1 MNTISCAPGID
12 LTSKDVLRSPLF
24 NNWKNGF
31 DSGWTVETF
40 HVSDGVAWGGSVR
53 MLFARV
59 TLRDPDGQSHMR
71 TVFLRGGTV
80 DILIVLVTPDECEH
94 IAFVEEKRVA
104 VGRTILANPAGMMEG
119 GELPVLSAIRE
130 VGEEV
135 GGSISWDAPF
145 SLNEKIF
152 GANIPM
158 LVSPGGTDEEVFF
171 YVIRTQVT
179 YPQMAALNGA
189 MGGVATE
196 DEVTTVR
203 IVPAEDSL
211 LALARTGKADLKA
224 ITALG
229 WYLR

>member
-1 MNTISCAPGID
+1 MSTVSCTPGIG
-12 LTSKDVLRSPLF
+12 LTAEEVSQSSLF
-24 NNWKNGF
+24 NNWTNGF
-31 DSGWTVETF
+31 DSGWRLESF
-40 HVSDGVAWGGSVR
+40 HVSDGVAWDGSVR
-53 MLFARV
+53 MLFAKV
-59 TLRDPDGQSHMR
+59 TLRDPDEQSHTR
-71 TVFLRGGTV
+71 VVFLRGGTV
-80 DILIVLVTPDECEH
+80 DILIVLVTPDGHEH

-135 GGSISWDAPF
+135 GKSITWDAPF

-203 IVPAEDSL
+203 IVRAEDSL